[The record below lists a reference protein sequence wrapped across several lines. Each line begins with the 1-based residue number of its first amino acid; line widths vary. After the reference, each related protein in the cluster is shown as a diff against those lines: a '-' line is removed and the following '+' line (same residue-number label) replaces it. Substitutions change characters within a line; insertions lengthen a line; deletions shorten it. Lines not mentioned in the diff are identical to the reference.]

1 MKDRHALERTL
12 QSIIAG
18 ITALLVMI
26 GLLGTATHDPR
37 PHDIAVGLSAPAP
50 MVQQLTQAFG
60 AGAPGAFRFTT
71 YDSEAAARA
80 AIDAR
85 EIVGALVVAQ
95 LGPRLIVAGA
105 AGDAVTGGVTA
116 ALTNTFRAQGTTL
129 AVEVVHPFQS
139 GDAHGIALFFLIL
152 ATLVSSVLAAALIA
166 LRGGGTWTTQLG
178 TIVAYAGLAGICGT
192 LATAAIVDGYG
203 DRLWEVMAI
212 SALLSLTVAS
222 VAAACARLFGPAG
235 IGLAALVLVLLG
247 LVSSGGPL
255 GSELLPDA
263 YRALAPWL
271 PVGPTYS
278 ALRGALYFDGV
289 GVAGPVALLG
299 AWTAV
304 AIIAM
309 ALAATGRRVRRRTA
323 VAHA

>member
-1 MKDRHALERTL
+1 MTDRHAIESTL
-12 QSIIAG
+12 QPIVAG

-37 PHDIAVGLSAPAP
+37 PHDIAVGLNGPAPAI
-50 MVQQLTQAFG
+50 QQLTQAF
-60 AGAPGAFRFTT
+60 ATAAPGAFRFTT

-95 LGPRLIVAGA
+95 GGPRLIVAGA

-116 ALTNTFRAQGTTL
+116 AFTNAVRAQGATL
-129 AVEVVHPFQS
+129 AVEVVHPFQA
-139 GDAHGIALFFLIL
+139 GDAHGIALFFLVL
-152 ATLVSSVLAAALIA
+152 ATLISSVLAAALIA
-166 LRGGGTWTTQLG
+166 LRGGRSWAAELG
-178 TIVAYAGLAGICGT
+178 IITAYAALAGICGT

-203 DRLWEVMAI
+203 DRLWQVMGI
-212 SALLSLTVAS
+212 TALLSLTVAT
-222 VAAACARLFGPAG
+222 VAAACARLFGPPGVA
-235 IGLAALVLVLLG
+235 LAALFVVLLG

-263 YRALAPWL
+263 YRAMAPWL

-278 ALRGALYFDGV
+278 ALRGTLYFDGV
-289 GVAGPVALLG
+289 GVTGPVALLG
-299 AWTAV
+299 VWTAV
-304 AIIAM
+304 AVIVM
-309 ALAATGRRVRRRTA
+309 AVTASGRSVRRRTA
-323 VAHA
+323 MAHA